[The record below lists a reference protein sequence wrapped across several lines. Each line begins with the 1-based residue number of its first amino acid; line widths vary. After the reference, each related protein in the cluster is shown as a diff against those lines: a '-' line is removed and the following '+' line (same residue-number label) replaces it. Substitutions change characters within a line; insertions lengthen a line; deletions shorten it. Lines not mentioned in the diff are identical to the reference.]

1 MPPVSNSSLSCLP
14 EAVLLT
20 SMLPVSFLEMIKP
33 GWNINTFSARHW
45 GACTC
50 LQFISSYT
58 CIAKCHE
65 AASKSCNV
73 VA

>member
-20 SMLPVSFLEMIKP
+20 SMLTVPFLKMIKS
-33 GWNINTFSARHW
+33 GWNINTISARHF

-50 LQFISSYT
+50 LQFMSM
-58 CIAKCHE
+58 HR
-65 AASKSCNV
+65 
-73 VA
+73 